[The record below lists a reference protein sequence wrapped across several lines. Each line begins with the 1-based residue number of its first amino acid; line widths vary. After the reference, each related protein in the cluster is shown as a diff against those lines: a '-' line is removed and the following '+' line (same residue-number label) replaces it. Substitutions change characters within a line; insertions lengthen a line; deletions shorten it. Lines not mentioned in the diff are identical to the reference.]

1 MISLKD
7 ALAIMNSKEEPFSIE
22 FTKKSTGEVVRMDN
36 CTLVGS
42 AHDMNK
48 HRTITV
54 MNIEAKQPRTVK
66 VRLINYFNGEKVF
79 W

>member
-7 ALAIMNSKEEPFSIE
+7 ALSIMNAKDAPFSIE
-22 FTKKSTGEVVRMDN
+22 FTKKSTGEVVKMDN
-36 CTLVGS
+36 CTLTGS

-54 MNIEAKQPRTVK
+54 MNRDAEQPRSVK
-66 VRLINYFNGEKVF
+66 IRLIDYFNGEKVF